1 MQLKYRSTCRQI
13 SASNLEGLLSKLKH
27 AKMEIDGG
35 AGSSSSASGAYNLVI
50 TAARPS
56 AVINSVVGH
65 FTSQADIN
73 LVIA

>member
-1 MQLKYRSTCRQI
+1 
-13 SASNLEGLLSKLKH
+13 
-27 AKMEIDGG
+27 MEIDGG
-35 AGSSSSASGAYNLVI
+35 AGSSSTSGAFNLVV